1 MLFLRSFNCTCAW
14 ILLVYKKFESISIF
28 LWCSNF
34 FSFFTHLINNFV
46 TAIKHIF
53 VQTCFHRWFIIPYC
67 LCMLRFFFSF
77 LFLWSNV
84 WLSKSLFNSCSNVL
98 ICCKLVIHAIGFINS
113 SFLCFCLSKKQIP
126 KQKALWIAK
135 RHSEAQAFGFQESNP
150 SRTWI
155 SILKGND
162 TL

>member
-1 MLFLRSFNCTCAW
+1 MLCPFNCTNAW
-14 ILLVYKKFESISIF
+14 VLWVYKIFESISIF
-28 LWCSNF
+28 LWCSIF
-34 FSFFTHLINNFV
+34 SSFFTHLVNNSM
-46 TAIKHIF
+46 TAIKQTF
-53 VQTCFHRWFIIPYC
+53 VYTCFHRWSVCDLLLVYAQI
-67 LCMLRFFFSF
+67 FFFSF

-135 RHSEAQAFGFQESNP
+135 RHSEAQAFGFQESNL
-150 SRTWI
+150 SKT
-155 SILKGND
+155 
-162 TL
+162 